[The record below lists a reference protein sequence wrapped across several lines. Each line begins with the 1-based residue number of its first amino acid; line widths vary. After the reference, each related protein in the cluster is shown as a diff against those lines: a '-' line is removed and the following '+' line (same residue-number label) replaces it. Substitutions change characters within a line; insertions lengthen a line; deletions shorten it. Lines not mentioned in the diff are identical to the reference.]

1 MFLDLLSLLVGFL
14 CLFIAVFMIC
24 NPSKHHKTNV
34 YFIVI
39 LFVVGFQRL
48 IYAIEVLG
56 LVEETYSP
64 LKKVLSIG
72 FYFVPIYYLFF
83 RRLIHRN
90 AKLKNELLHF
100 ILPTVWILKSILFV
114 DFRIGSVLFLFYS
127 VFYFVFILI
136 MVKNF
141 IYRKRFSMLDKIE
154 YPAVKSWL
162 FLMVSLVFLLIVFT
176 NYFLFSES
184 NSQMNLNSAYRCS
197 SIFWFV
203 ILMYMFK
210 NPIMIFGEHYLLKN
224 IRLNES
230 TEFLVWSRKLL
241 KPMEEKDK
249 VVYNTIAKRIDF
261 IISDIQILQ
270 KSLPMLTTTTF
281 TTSTLSKELIMPKRH
296 LEFVFKYY
304 CHYSINDFSNL
315 VKVNY
320 AVSLIDG
327 GYLDNYTVASLGE
340 KCLFNSRFTFSKNFK
355 KFIGI
360 SVIDY
365 RNSTVKSKLF
375 SARAVV

>member
-1 MFLDLLSLLVGFL
+1 
-14 CLFIAVFMIC
+14 
-24 NPSKHHKTNV
+24 
-34 YFIVI
+34 
-39 LFVVGFQRL
+39 
-48 IYAIEVLG
+48 
-56 LVEETYSP
+56 
-64 LKKVLSIG
+64 
-72 FYFVPIYYLFF
+72 
-83 RRLIHRN
+83 
-90 AKLKNELLHF
+90 
-100 ILPTVWILKSILFV
+100 
-114 DFRIGSVLFLFYS
+114 
-127 VFYFVFILI
+127 
-136 MVKNF
+136 
-141 IYRKRFSMLDKIE
+141 
-154 YPAVKSWL
+154 
-162 FLMVSLVFLLIVFT
+162 
-176 NYFLFSES
+176 
-184 NSQMNLNSAYRCS
+184 
-197 SIFWFV
+197 
-203 ILMYMFK
+203 
-210 NPIMIFGEHYLLKN
+210 MIFGEHYLLKN

-365 RNSTVKSKLF
+365 RNGTVKSKLF